1 MKKISSLLLVTALV
15 ITMLSPINIVSA
27 AKVDQ
32 SNPAHLIMDFENGVI
47 GNSDS
52 GTDYTAS
59 LVDGAGASE
68 KALKVTT
75 SGKGAPSFTFGYRPG
90 YTYNRTCYY
99 DANGNAT
106 ETSTTEKV
114 TVERKYEFSAWI
126 KVDSTPSSDTVE
138 LVYTFENPEKDSY
151 KNMSPTAVEKKI
163 TISSAGLKADKWV
176 KVKGEFL
183 ANPSETMTANFTY
196 EKQKYIL
203 GFIPAGTETVSASNT
218 FSIPETGTI
227 KAVVG
232 GGMSY
237 TIDDFVIMT
246 KGSVYSYSNTP
257 ASDQSVTRESDRFY
271 KPQTQTFGGVG
282 NGLGMYTFADVTSI
296 GATAN
301 ANGWRIFDASAT
313 LTAANGETID
323 GVPNEYLANKYI
335 TLTTTSNDGQL
346 ICDDIDYR
354 FGVAYSVYVWAR
366 AENDIAQKA
375 RLQAV
380 VNLGSR
386 TDTENIKSNFI
397 TAYADSILPSEENQS
412 IYLTNEW
419 RRYVFN
425 FKSSGA
431 TYDEELANFSLKI
444 TNNGQKDESGNAVS
458 LAGAQYSLGN
468 IKFYQQTGTQ
478 ASALDATGYVK
489 AYPLGSGSYNVELD
503 SHVESG
509 NITNCLTRVMVPF
522 NGNYVIT
529 KTFTNWKN
537 QETFQMKTDDITD
550 VKIVVNPRDRSNHYG
565 EEFATFARGLGDYGL
580 TAVAEFDQTVWAA
593 DMPNLTATIRYNAP
607 SGGETLKALCG
618 MYDANNKMVA
628 SDIKEFTLSQGEG
641 SKNLSMATVAEAV
654 TAKVFLWEADTLSPR
669 KDDVP
674 VLTKTTNANFIYV
687 DPVNGKT
694 NTTYGYN
701 KPLDTVDKATSALKR
716 LKNTSPKDTYVILM
730 PGLHKV
736 AQTLKF
742 DTTNTSSDY
751 KVVFTSYNKNDKGVI
766 SGGTDLTGKFTHYEN
781 GIYRAPVTVGTQSR
795 QLYVD
800 GVKGVRA
807 RSEGRLE
814 GFTNT
819 TVYGSDKYPVKDE
832 NGARVY
838 GVITAED
845 TSYKDF
851 KHVDDLEF
859 VFYKLWTMAR
869 CGVDSIT
876 TNDDGTISF
885 HMDSPGFENLS
896 MRGNTG
902 PNSPAWIENAYEL
915 IDQGGEWYLDE
926 EGDGANGYLYYLPR
940 KGENMATAQ
949 VILPT
954 FDNYS
959 YQDGPI
965 IKVEGTADAP
975 ARNVE
980 FNGVEISH
988 TTWTRPSTVYG
999 HSDAQNNHIRESI
1012 KADNNTGDRISD
1024 GAIDVF
1030 YADNID
1036 FLNCDFTRLGNTAL
1050 RLLDGSKNCDVI
1062 GNEFYYLSGG
1072 AVNIGDFKYGAY
1084 TASSSQSKIDS
1095 DAPKIVKNI
1104 NFTNN
1109 YIHHVAQDYWS
1120 ASAISAG
1127 FPENANIMHNEICNI
1142 PYSGMHIGY
1151 GHSSYAWSTMLIRI
1165 ENNYI
1170 HDLFQGDIYDG
1181 GCIYTYGASSGSKTG
1196 EYCTMRGNYLE
1207 NIGPGGATLYN
1218 DQGSTYWLVENN
1230 VSDISDAWGETD
1242 PTTGAYKGSSNCMNI
1257 NLDDNGVTHALI
1269 WRNNYSPVNDIY
1281 LSAGTKNDTSCQ
1293 LEEPKGVDLSTGTW
1307 NAEAQAIIA
1316 NAGIQPEY
1324 RSNFEFGLQALLVPK
1339 AVTLSAGDTFANA
1352 PCIITGKDTMYKS
1365 NALVVEVTSSNTAVA
1380 SANATAITA
1389 VSAGTAVITYTVKE
1403 GDIFRSVSTTVTV
1416 Q

>member
-1 MKKISSLLLVTALV
+1 MKKKISLVLVLALLMSVMIPA
-15 ITMLSPINIVSA
+15 NIQVSA
-27 AKVDQ
+27 ATVDQ
-32 SNPAHLIMDFENGVI
+32 SSPAHLIKDFEDGVI

-52 GTDYTAS
+52 DSDYTAA
-59 LVDGAGASE
+59 LVDGAGAST

-75 SGKGAPSFTFGYRPG
+75 SGTGAPSFTFGYRPG
-90 YTYNRTCYY
+90 YTYSRSCYY
-99 DANGNAT
+99 DTNGNAVDT
-106 ETSTTEKV
+106 AVYETV

-126 KVDSTPSSDTVE
+126 KVDSAPTSDTVVLKHE
-138 LVYTFENPEKDSY
+138 IQHPNYNSSWVQFTPATLEKTFL
-151 KNMSPTAVEKKI
+151 
-163 TISSAGLKADKWV
+163 TINSAGLKAGEWV
-176 KVKGEFL
+176 KVSGEFVTDQNDTSMD
-183 ANPSETMTANFTY
+183 ATYSYYTNQFYASMGFNKQTRTATY
-196 EKQKYIL
+196 TYPTAMPVK
-203 GFIPAGTETVSASNT
+203 V
-218 FSIPETGTI
+218 
-227 KAVVG
+227 VVG

-257 ASDQSVTRESDRFY
+257 DSDTSVPRESNEFY
-271 KPQTQTFGGVG
+271 KPQTQNFGGVG
-282 NGLGMYTFADVTSI
+282 NGLGLYSFANGLSS
-296 GATAN
+296 TAN
-301 ANGWRIFDASAT
+301 ADGWRIFDASAT

-323 GVPNEYLANKYI
+323 GVPNETLRGNYA

-354 FGVAYSVYVWAR
+354 FGVQYYVYVWAR
-366 AENDIAQKA
+366 AENETALNA

-380 VNLGSR
+380 VNLASR
-386 TDTENIKSNFI
+386 TDKENIKSNFV
-397 TAYADSILPSEENQS
+397 TAYATTIHPTEENQS
-412 IYLTNEW
+412 VYLTNEW
-419 RRYVFN
+419 RRYTFA

-444 TNNGQKDESGNAVS
+444 TNNGQTDAEGNAIN
-458 LAGAQYSLGN
+458 LTGAQYSLGN
-468 IKFYQQTGTQ
+468 IKFYQQSGITP
-478 ASALDATGYVK
+478 SVLDAIGTLNS
-489 AYPLGSGSYNVELD
+489 YPMGGNNHNVELD
-503 SHVESG
+503 SHVDSG
-509 NITNCLTRVMVPF
+509 NISNCLTRVMVPF
-522 NGNYVIT
+522 NGDYVIT

-537 QETFQMKTDDITD
+537 EETFQMTVDDITG
-550 VKIVVNPRDRSNHYG
+550 VKMVVNPRDRSNHYG
-565 EEFATFARGLGDYGL
+565 EEYVAFAKGLKDYGV
-580 TAVAEFDQTVWAA
+580 TAVAEFDQTVWAS

-607 SGGETLKALCG
+607 TGSETLKALCG

-628 SDIKEFTLSQGEG
+628 SDIQEFTLTKGEG
-641 SKNLSMATVAEAV
+641 AVSLSMDTVAEAV
-654 TAKVFLWEADTLSPR
+654 TAKVFLWEADTFAPR

-674 VLTKTTNANFIYV
+674 VITKTTDANFIYV
-687 DPVNGKT
+687 DSVNGT
-694 NTTYGYN
+694 NNTIYGYN
-701 KPLDTVDKATSALKR
+701 KPLKTLAQVNTALTRIK
-716 LKNTSPKDTYVILM
+716 KSSPKDTYVILM
-730 PGLHKV
+730 PGLHQV
-736 AQTLKF
+736 TSTFGLTA
-742 DTTNTSSDY
+742 TNTSADY
-751 KVVFTSYNKNDKGVI
+751 NVVFASYNKNDKGVI

-781 GIYRAPVTVGTQSR
+781 GIYRAPVPVGTQSR

-819 TVYGSDKYPVKDE
+819 TEYGSDKQPVKDE
-832 NGARVY
+832 NGNYVF
-838 GVITAED
+838 GVIKAED
-845 TSYKDF
+845 ASYKDF

-885 HMDSPGFENLS
+885 HMDSPGFENIS
-896 MRGNTG
+896 RRGNTG
-902 PNSPAWIENAYEL
+902 VNGPAWIENAYEL

-926 EGDGANGYLYYLPR
+926 EGDGTNGYLYYLPR
-940 KGENMATAQ
+940 KGENINSVQ

-959 YQDGPI
+959 FADGPI

-975 ARNVE
+975 ARNIE
-980 FNGVEISH
+980 FNAVEISH

-1012 KADNNTGDRISD
+1012 KADNITGDRLSD
-1024 GAIDVF
+1024 GAIDIK

-1036 FLNCDFTRLGNTAL
+1036 FLNCDFTRMGNTAL
-1050 RLLDGSKNCDVI
+1050 RLLDGSRNCDVI

-1072 AVNIGDFKYGAY
+1072 AVNIGDFKVGGYKTDITSEVPEA
-1084 TASSSQSKIDS
+1084 
-1095 DAPKIVKNI
+1095 DAVKIVKNI

-1127 FPENANIMHNEICNI
+1127 FPENVNIMHNEICNI

-1151 GHSSYAWSTMLIRI
+1151 GHSSYKWSTMLIKI

-1181 GCIYTYGASSGSKTG
+1181 GCIYTYGATSGSKTG
-1196 EYCTMRGNYLE
+1196 EYSTMRGNYLE

-1230 VSDISDAWGETD
+1230 VSDIRDAWGETD
-1242 PTTGAYKGSSNCMNI
+1242 PTTGVYKGASNCMNI
-1257 NLDDNGVTHALI
+1257 NLDNNGVTHALI

-1281 LSAGTKNDTSCQ
+1281 LSTGTKNDASCQ
-1293 LEEPKGVDLSTGTW
+1293 LEEPKGVDPATGTW

-1339 AVTLSAGDTFANA
+1339 AVTLSAGETFANA
-1352 PCIITGKDTMYKS
+1352 PCLITGKDTLYKN
-1365 NALVVEVTSSNTAVA
+1365 NALVVDVVSSNTAVA
-1380 SANATAITA
+1380 TADATAITA

-1403 GDIFRSVSTTVTV
+1403 GNIYRSVSTTVTV
-1416 Q
+1416 E